1 MGRIRVIGTS
11 IEAIQAA
18 ERDLG
23 RKLPLSFSDW
33 LLVNNGRA
41 LGALTI
47 FPVFDSRDPRKTWE
61 SIVRHFKEGWQAW
74 LSNFSDTT
82 QDFSTLL
89 PFAECGTGDYYC
101 FDYAVLG
108 KAREPIIVLW
118 SHETGEAT
126 QQADNFGAF
135 LTMSERIG

>member
-1 MGRIRVIGTS
+1 MARIRVIGTS

-18 ERDLG
+18 GRELG

-61 SIVRHFKEGWQAW
+61 SIVRHFEEDWQAW
-74 LSNFSDTT
+74 LSNFSDTA

-108 KAREPIIVLW
+108 KAGEPIIVLW

-135 LTMSERIG
+135 LTVSERIE